1 MAKSKKSKNVQV
13 QPRKKSKPLR
23 ELKSGFKILKIEMP
37 PLNIFTS
44 LNSKE
49 VKTIPVSHYIYFKK
63 HESYRNDEDTPAGC
77 TIFVCNLP
85 IDTTIQHLKHIF
97 KHCGHIINCKMNK
110 SPTDLLEN
118 SEEILME
125 DEEMENIFG
134 RETYTTGITAHVVF
148 SDEDGVERA
157 LAMKQKT
164 RAWKPDNSFDDEEE
178 EIEEEVSDMEADDDD
193 TLDFDPE
200 ADAMPIGYK
209 KWMQQYKYTRPRPKA
224 LKTRVDNYM
233 VNFTRMEEI
242 EKLELDKKASI
253 VDEDG
258 FTLVT
263 RRTRRN
269 TNKTEDGASVT
280 AARYEDVKNLKP
292 KKKELQDFYRFQ
304 MKEKKRNELAD
315 LRRKFEEDKKR
326 IAELKSSRRFKPY

>member
-1 MAKSKKSKNVQV
+1 MAKSKKKQNIEV
-13 QPRKKSKPLR
+13 QPRKKSKSLR

-37 PLNIFTS
+37 PLNILS
-44 LNSKE
+44 SINSNE

-63 HESYRNDEDTPAGC
+63 HESYRNDEDTPADC

-85 IDTTIQHLKHIF
+85 VDTTIPHLKHIF
-97 KHCGHIINCKMNK
+97 KHCGSIVNCKMNK
-110 SPTDLLEN
+110 ISTDLLEN

-125 DEEMENIFG
+125 DEEMEGVFG

-148 SDEDGVERA
+148 SDEEGVERA

-164 RAWKPDNSFDDEEE
+164 RVWKPDNSFDDEEV
-178 EIEEEVSDMEADDDD
+178 EEEVSDMEADEAINFDDVV
-193 TLDFDPE
+193 E
-200 ADAMPIGYK
+200 AMPLGYK

-242 EKLELDKKASI
+242 EKLELDRKASI

-269 TNKTEDGASVT
+269 TNRTEDGASVT

-304 MKEKKRNELAD
+304 MKEKKRNELAE

-326 IAELKSSRRFKPY
+326 IADLKSSRRFKPY

>member
-1 MAKSKKSKNVQV
+1 MDVNNNLQKIIYEKDEEQ
-13 QPRKKSKPLR
+13 
-23 ELKSGFKILKIEMP
+23 LKETQKDIDI
-37 PLNIFTS
+37 
-44 LNSKE
+44 NSKE
-49 VKTIPVSHYIYFKK
+49 IKTIPVSHYIYFKK

-85 IDTTIQHLKHIF
+85 VDTTIPHLKHIF

-157 LAMKQKT
+157 LTMKQKT

>member
-1 MAKSKKSKNVQV
+1 MAKSKKSKNVEV
-13 QPRKKSKPLR
+13 QPRKKSKSLR
-23 ELKSGFKILKIEMP
+23 EFKSGFKILKIEMP
-37 PLNIFTS
+37 PLKIFSS
-44 LNSKE
+44 LNSNE

-63 HESYRNDEDTPAGC
+63 HESYRNDEDTPADC

-85 IDTTIQHLKHIF
+85 VDTTIPHLKHIF
-97 KHCGHIINCKMNK
+97 KHCGHIVNCKMNK
-110 SPTDLLEN
+110 SPIDLLEN

-125 DEEMENIFG
+125 DEEMENVFG
-134 RETYTTGITAHVVF
+134 REVYTTGISAHVVF
-148 SDEDGVERA
+148 SNEDGVDRA
-157 LAMKQKT
+157 LSMKQKT
-164 RAWKPDNSFDDEEE
+164 RVWKPDNSFDDEDDV
-178 EIEEEVSDMEADDDD
+178 IEEEVSDMEADDE
-193 TLDFDPE
+193 TLNFDSE
-200 ADAMPIGYK
+200 ADAMPLGYK
-209 KWMQQYKYTRPRPKA
+209 QWMQQYKYTRPRPKA

-242 EKLELDKKASI
+242 EKLELDKKINI

-263 RRTRRN
+263 RRARRN
-269 TNKTEDGASVT
+269 TNISKDGASVT

-304 MKEKKRNELAD
+304 MKEKKRNELAE

-326 IAELKSSRRFKPY
+326 IAELKSTRRFKPY

>member
-1 MAKSKKSKNVQV
+1 MAKSKKTKNVEI
-13 QPRKKSKPLR
+13 QPRKKSKSLR

-37 PLNIFTS
+37 PLNIFSS
-44 LNSKE
+44 LNSNE

-63 HESYRNDEDTPAGC
+63 HESYKNDEDTPADC

-85 IDTTIQHLKHIF
+85 IDTTIPHLKHIF
-97 KHCGHIINCKMNK
+97 KHCGPIVNCKMNK
-110 SPTDLLEN
+110 NPVDLLEN
-118 SEEILME
+118 SEEIFIE

-148 SDEDGVERA
+148 SSEEGVERA
-157 LAMKQKT
+157 LNMKQKI
-164 RAWKPDNSFDDEEE
+164 RVWKSDNSFDDEEE
-178 EIEEEVSDMEADDDD
+178 GIEEEISDMEADED
-193 TLDFDPE
+193 TLDFNED
-200 ADAMPIGYK
+200 ANAMPIGYK
-209 KWMQQYKYTRPRPKA
+209 KWLQQYKYIRPRPKA

-233 VNFTRMEEI
+233 VNFSRMEEI
-242 EKLELDKKASI
+242 EKLELDKKI
-253 VDEDG
+253 NLVDEDG

-263 RRTRRN
+263 RRARRN
-269 TNKTEDGASVT
+269 TNISKDGASVT
-280 AARYEDVKNLKP
+280 AARLEDVKNLKP